1 MLQIADP
8 YKVLQVDSEA
18 EPEVIRAAFRSL
30 AQKYHPDVRG
40 GSQERMAALNAAW
53 TVLRDP
59 VRRAAVDR
67 ERAVSTATWAPRDS
81 HEGEGMPVSPTGGS
95 PGSPS
100 GTVLD
105 FGRYAGWSLGE
116 IARHDPDFLE
126 WLARMPIGRAYR
138 AQIDAV
144 LSARARAAPA
154 VVQPDRAR
162 RHHRR

>member
-1 MLQIADP
+1 MLQITDP
-8 YKVLQVDSEA
+8 YKILQVDTEA

-40 GSQERMAALNAAW
+40 GSEERMAALNAAW
-53 TVLRDP
+53 TMLRDP

-67 ERAVSTATWAPRDS
+67 ERAVSTARWAPKDPR
-81 HEGEGMPVSPTGGS
+81 EGEGAAASATGAPS
-95 PGSPS
+95 SSPS
-100 GTVLD
+100 STVLD

-138 AQIDAV
+138 SQIDIV
-144 LSARARAAPA
+144 LSARPRAATA
-154 VVQPDRAR
+154 VVEPDRTR
-162 RHHRR
+162 RRR

>member
-1 MLQIADP
+1 MLRIDDP
-8 YKVLQVDSEA
+8 YKILQVDTEA

-40 GSQERMAALNAAW
+40 GSEERMAALNAAW
-53 TVLRDP
+53 TMLRDP

-67 ERAVSTATWAPRDS
+67 ERAVSIARRWPKDAREGAGAAASPSGAP
-81 HEGEGMPVSPTGGS
+81 
-95 PGSPS
+95 PGSAF

-126 WLARMPIGRAYR
+126 WLARTPIGRAYR
-138 AQIDAV
+138 SQIDAV
-144 LSARARAAPA
+144 LAARPRAATA
-154 VVQPDRAR
+154 VVEPDRER
-162 RHHRR
+162 RNHRR